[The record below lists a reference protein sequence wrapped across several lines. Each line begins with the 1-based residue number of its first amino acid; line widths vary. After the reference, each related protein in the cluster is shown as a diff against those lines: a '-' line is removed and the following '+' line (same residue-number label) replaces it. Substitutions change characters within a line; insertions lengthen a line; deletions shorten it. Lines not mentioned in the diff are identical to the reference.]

1 MGRLRGWFPGLTT
14 VGVAA
19 STSTA
24 LVAGTSATV
33 VAPPVRLAA
42 AVVTPANST
51 AQIFAGSTYYNQDW
65 TTYAQP
71 QVIPFLQGP
80 QGIAD
85 AIDRNSGGNSK
96 NVVLLASGWG
106 AGQTGTALGLMQAR
120 SDPALNNVKLVI
132 LDNNSNRAGGGFW
145 TTYAAFAPLLATS
158 AAPTPSHLDVP
169 VVDVAYE
176 YNINSDAPTYPLNL
190 LADANSLVAYI
201 DDYGAQSTA
210 PVPAGILANPTPGE
224 HYVLAPNGSVVNQY
238 KSGGKITYVT
248 FESDGLPLLQPLRSL
263 PGGNALADALEPVLT
278 VLVDAGYK
286 DNSPIPTDPSA
297 TRPLG
302 LLPTASE
309 ATAAARQLRVAVAQ
323 GAQGAHAA
331 QTDLP
336 SPTGAV
342 RNPTAG
348 LVGQKTSVAATSVV
362 RQALLSLPQ
371 PVTPLKD
378 TTDTNT
384 AHKMLP
390 GPITPDAPSSS
401 RARPLQ
407 KIVGGLSSALKGLA
421 HSLNKNGVHK
431 ADTPGPAGS

>member
-1 MGRLRGWFPGLTT
+1 
-14 VGVAA
+14 
-19 STSTA
+19 
-24 LVAGTSATV
+24 
-33 VAPPVRLAA
+33 
-42 AVVTPANST
+42 
-51 AQIFAGSTYYNQDW
+51 
-65 TTYAQP
+65 
-71 QVIPFLQGP
+71 
-80 QGIAD
+80 
-85 AIDRNSGGNSK
+85 
-96 NVVLLASGWG
+96 
-106 AGQTGTALGLMQAR
+106 MQAKD
-120 SDPALNNVKLVI
+120 DPALDNVKLVI

-145 TTYAAFAPLLATS
+145 TTYAPFSPLLATS

-210 PVPAGILANPTPGE
+210 PVPAGILADPTPGE

-238 KSGGKITYVT
+238 KSGGTITYVT

-263 PGGNALADALEPVLT
+263 PGGNVLADALEPVLT
-278 VLVDAGYK
+278 VLVNAGYK
-286 DNSPIPTDPSA
+286 DNSPIPTDPSV

-309 ATAAARQLRVAVAQ
+309 ATAAGRQLRAAVAQ
-323 GAQGAHAA
+323 GAQGAHAG
-331 QTDLP
+331 QTDP
-336 SPTGAV
+336 PPTGTVASL
-342 RNPTAG
+342 TTG
-348 LVGQKTSVAATSVV
+348 LVGQKGSVASTSVV
-362 RQALLSLPQ
+362 PQALQSLPQ

-378 TTDTNT
+378 TTDTST
-384 AHKMLP
+384 AHKTLP

-431 ADTPGPAGS
+431 ADTPAPPAHKELIETRRGQMPGCDAPTASPARAGWRPGRARLPRP